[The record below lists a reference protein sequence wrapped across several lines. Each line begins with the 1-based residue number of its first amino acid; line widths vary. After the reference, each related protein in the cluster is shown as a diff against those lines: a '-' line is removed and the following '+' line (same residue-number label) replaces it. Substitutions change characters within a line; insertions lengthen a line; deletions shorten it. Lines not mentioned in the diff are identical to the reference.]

1 MLFRAAAAAADA
13 NTQHDY
19 CNHREQCEVLV
30 EVQGAPISAST
41 VDSLNVSVTGALL
54 LYALRQGSGVAG
66 ASTETEDMEQG
77 FDDE

>member
-1 MLFRAAAAAADA
+1 
-13 NTQHDY
+13 
-19 CNHREQCEVLV
+19 
-30 EVQGAPISAST
+30 VQGAPISAST

-66 ASTETEDMEQG
+66 ASTETEDIDVEQG